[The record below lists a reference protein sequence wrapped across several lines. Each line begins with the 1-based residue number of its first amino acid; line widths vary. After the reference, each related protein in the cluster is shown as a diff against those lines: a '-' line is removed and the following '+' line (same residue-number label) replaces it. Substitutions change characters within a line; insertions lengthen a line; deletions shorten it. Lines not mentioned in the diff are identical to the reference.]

1 MHLLQI
7 FKAQKVEWWHQ
18 GFTKRG
24 QSWNMHC
31 DKRRWHGI
39 EVIYKWKSTTLFFF
53 KNLFWFC
60 LVLPSFYLFAYVS
73 FLSLFFLFT
82 MLFFIKDLLYLAFFP
97 LVGNFSLIIFSIST
111 TLSLFQLVSC
121 CLSLSYLSFFSN
133 FPFLSFHSY
142 FFSFYLF
149 LSIFPSFFSSS
160 LSTTLSLSLALP
172 L

>member
-1 MHLLQI
+1 MKIYHSFFLQKFI
-7 FKAQKVEWWHQ
+7 
-18 GFTKRG
+18 
-24 QSWNMHC
+24 
-31 DKRRWHGI
+31 
-39 EVIYKWKSTTLFFF
+39 
-53 KNLFWFC
+53 
-60 LVLPSFYLFAYVS
+60 LVLPCFAIV
-73 FLSLFFLFT
+73 LSLCLCIFFVSLLFVYHV
-82 MLFFIKDLLYLAFFP
+82 FFIKDLLYLAFFP

-121 CLSLSYLSFFSN
+121 CLSLSYLSLFSN

-160 LSTTLSLSLALP
+160 LSTTLSLFLALP